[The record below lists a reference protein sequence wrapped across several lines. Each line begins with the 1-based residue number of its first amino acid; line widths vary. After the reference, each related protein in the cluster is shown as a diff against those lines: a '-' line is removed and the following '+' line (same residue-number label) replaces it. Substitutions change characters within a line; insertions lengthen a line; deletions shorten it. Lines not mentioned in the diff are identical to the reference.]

1 MWVIDMIFNLPN
13 PHPEAPTCPFTPEV
27 LQFKECAPIP
37 SPSIIFTFGLEV
49 ESIKE
54 FKGASL

>member
-1 MWVIDMIFNLPN
+1 MIFNLPN